1 MQHNW
6 TDGELTVHWS
16 LTAEELALLP
26 NRVDSN
32 RLGFAIQLK
41 FFDIEGRF
49 PRTPREI
56 PTSALYFV
64 AAQLGLSPFVF
75 QQYAWRGRARKQ
87 HRAEIRT
94 FVGFRSFSPT
104 DASALD
110 TWLRQAILPS
120 EQHAQHLQEIVLDW
134 CRDHRIEPPTPQRI
148 ERLIRSALHRHESAF
163 FDAITQ
169 QLPPSTRARFDS
181 LLEPVERE
189 PPSVEARDDPAIV
202 ATVFSQLKTDPGPVT
217 PTRDACAPCAH
228 SLYLDGGL
236 LPAAPTGSAR

>member
-1 MQHNW
+1 VQHHW

-26 NRVDSN
+26 DRVDAN

-56 PTSALYFV
+56 PTVALYFV
-64 AAQLGLSPFVF
+64 AEQLGLSPFVF

-94 FVGFRSFSPT
+94 FVGFRSFTAADTST
-104 DASALD
+104 LD
-110 TWLRQAILPS
+110 TWLRQAVLPS
-120 EQHAQHLQEIVLDW
+120 EQNTHHLQEVVLDW
-134 CRDHRIEPPTPQRI
+134 CRDQRIEPPTPQRI

-169 QLPPSTRARFDS
+169 QLPPSTRVHFDS
-181 LLEPVERE
+181 WLEPVERE
-189 PPSVEARDDPAIV
+189 LSSDETSDEPAIV
-202 ATVFSQLKTDPGPVT
+202 ATVFSQLKTDP
-217 PTRDACAPCAH
+217 
-228 SLYLDGGL
+228 
-236 LPAAPTGSAR
+236 